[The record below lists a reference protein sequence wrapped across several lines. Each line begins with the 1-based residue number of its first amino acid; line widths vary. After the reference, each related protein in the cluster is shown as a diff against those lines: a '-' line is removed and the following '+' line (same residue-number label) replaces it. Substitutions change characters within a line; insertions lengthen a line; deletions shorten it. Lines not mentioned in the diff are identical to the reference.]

1 MASFW
6 SYWVIVLTVVTIVGI
21 TWILFANRKR
31 EAQSSEKTTGHVYD
45 DIEEYD
51 NPLPA
56 WWFYMFVITIVWGIV
71 YLIIYPGM
79 GNFAGVLGWTQIG
92 QYEQQVA
99 AADEKYRDL
108 RDRYLALPVE
118 EIAVDPAVRKMGMR
132 MFANNCAQCHGADAK
147 GAYGFPN
154 LTDDD
159 WIYGGDAATIKATLV
174 NGRQAVMPAWGDVIG
189 DKGIKDVTQYLLRLN
204 GRDADVAQADA
215 GETVF
220 KTYCVACHGAD
231 GTGNQAMGAP
241 NLTNGVWLY
250 GGSEE
255 QIAQTLRA
263 WQSRN
268 AEPLIDLRAA
278 ITGAKTMDDMSDLV
292 AQKKGK
298 AFFDA
303 LRDEMTEFNGVEERV
318 MIARKAEAETTNSM
332 VKYVI
337 VGAAAIAVSRMPA
350 LRASVRSRRFS
361 MSYNMPCIRYLPS
374 SLT

>member
-21 TWILFANRKR
+21 SWILFANRKR

-45 DIEEYD
+45 EIEEYD

-56 WWFYMFVITIVWGIV
+56 WWFYMFVITIVWGIG

-99 AADEKYRDL
+99 AADEKYRDM

-118 EIAVDPAVRKMGMR
+118 EIAADPAVRKMGMR

-189 DKGIKDVTQYLLRLN
+189 DQGIKDVTQYLLRLN
-204 GRDADVAQADA
+204 GRDSDAAQADA

-263 WQSRN
+263 GR
-268 AEPLIDLRAA
+268 
-278 ITGAKTMDDMSDLV
+278 
-292 AQKKGK
+292 
-298 AFFDA
+298 
-303 LRDEMTEFNGVEERV
+303 NGV
-318 MIARKAEAETTNSM
+318 
-332 VKYVI
+332 
-337 VGAAAIAVSRMPA
+337 MPA
-350 LRASVRSRRFS
+350 FKDTLSEDK
-361 MSYNMPCIRYLPS
+361 IHI
-374 SLT
+374 LTAYVYGLNEQ